1 MRKWAYGK
9 IMQEQ
14 GDIEIKDW
22 SDEKEYA
29 LRKMDEEY
37 DYLWNEKDGEYE
49 FIDRLY
55 SCNIEDE
62 IVRERIKRGEER
74 FKLKKIEEVIK
85 WIKNKEKEDEGK

>member
-1 MRKWAYGK
+1 MGKWEYGK

-22 SDEKEYA
+22 SDKKEYA
-29 LRKMDEEY
+29 LRKMDVEY

-62 IVRERIKRGEER
+62 IVRKRIKRGEAR
-74 FKLKKIEEVIK
+74 FKLKNIEEVIK